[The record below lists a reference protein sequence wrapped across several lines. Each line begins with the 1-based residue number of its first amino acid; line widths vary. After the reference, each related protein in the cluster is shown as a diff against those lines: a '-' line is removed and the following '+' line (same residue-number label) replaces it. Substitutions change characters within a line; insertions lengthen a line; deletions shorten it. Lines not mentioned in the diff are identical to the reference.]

1 MKESP
6 GKILIIVE
14 NLPLPFDRRVWME
27 SNTLKK
33 EGYDVFII
41 CPKGKGFDK
50 EYENINGINIYR
62 HPLPPE
68 KSSALGYLREYSHAL
83 FHEWKLAGRIYRK
96 NKFDVIQACNPPDF
110 IFIVAL
116 WFKIFYKVKFVF
128 DHHDLNPELYES
140 KFNKRG
146 FFYYFLKVAERLT
159 FKTADMVISTNE
171 SYKEVAITRGH
182 VNKDKV
188 HVVRS
193 GPDLN
198 LFNLKPP
205 NIEYKKGK
213 KFLVGYLGVMG
224 EFDGVDHFI
233 NAIGIIVNDMKRSDI
248 QFCLIGS
255 GPCFEDLQKLS
266 TDLGIDEY
274 VEFTGR
280 ISDED
285 LLNRLSTCEV
295 CVNADPLNPLNDKS
309 TMNKILEYMA
319 LSKPIVQYDLV
330 EGKRSAGEASLY
342 AIPNDINDFAKK
354 IIELLDDED
363 KRIKMGKIGRR
374 RMEDKLEWKHQS
386 KMLIKAYHNL
396 LNKN

>member
-27 SNTLKK
+27 SNTLRK
-33 EGYDVFII
+33 EGYDIFII
-41 CPKGKGFDK
+41 CPKGKGYDK
-50 EYENINGINIYR
+50 DYEKINDINIYR

-83 FHEWKLAGRIYRK
+83 YYEWKLARKIYK
-96 NKFDVIQACNPPDF
+96 ENKFNVIQACNPPDF
-110 IFIVAL
+110 IFLVAL
-116 WFKIFYKVKFVF
+116 WFKILYKVKFVF

-159 FKTADMVISTNE
+159 FMSANMVMSTNE

-182 VNKDKV
+182 VDKDKA

-205 NIEYKKGK
+205 NNIYKKGREY
-213 KFLVGYLGVMG
+213 LVGYLGVMG
-224 EFDGVDHFI
+224 EFDGVDHFVR
-233 NAIGIIVNDMKRSDI
+233 AIGIIINEMNRRDI

-266 TDLGIDEY
+266 TDLGINEY

-280 ISDED
+280 ISDEE
-285 LLNRLSTCEV
+285 LLKRLSTCEV

-342 AIPNDINDFAKK
+342 AIPNDIYDFAKK

-363 KRIKMGKIGRR
+363 KRIKMGRIGRR

-386 KMLIKAYHNL
+386 KKLIKAYHNL
-396 LNKN
+396 FNQI

>member
-1 MKESP
+1 
-6 GKILIIVE
+6 
-14 NLPLPFDRRVWME
+14 ME
-27 SNTLKK
+27 SNTLRK
-33 EGYDVFII
+33 EGYDIFII
-41 CPKGKGFDK
+41 CPKGKGYDK
-50 EYENINGINIYR
+50 DYEKINDINIYR

-83 FHEWKLAGRIYRK
+83 YYEWKLARKIYK
-96 NKFDVIQACNPPDF
+96 ENKFNVIQACNPPDF
-110 IFIVAL
+110 IFLVAL
-116 WFKIFYKVKFVF
+116 WFKILYKVKFVF

-159 FKTADMVISTNE
+159 FMSANMVMSTNE

-182 VNKDKV
+182 VDKDKV

-205 NIEYKKGK
+205 NNIYKKGREY
-213 KFLVGYLGVMG
+213 LVGYLGVMG
-224 EFDGVDHFI
+224 EFDGVDHFVR
-233 NAIGIIVNDMKRSDI
+233 AIGIIINEMNRRDI

-266 TDLGIDEY
+266 TDLGINEY

-280 ISDED
+280 IS
-285 LLNRLSTCEV
+285 
-295 CVNADPLNPLNDKS
+295 DPLNPLNDKS

-342 AIPNDINDFAKK
+342 AIPNDIYDFAKK

-363 KRIKMGKIGRR
+363 KRIKMGRIGRR

-386 KMLIKAYHNL
+386 KKLIKAYHNL
-396 LNKN
+396 FNQI

>member
-27 SNTLKK
+27 SNTLRK
-33 EGYDVFII
+33 EGYDIFII
-41 CPKGKGFDK
+41 CPKGKGYDK
-50 EYENINGINIYR
+50 DYEKINDINIYR

-83 FHEWKLAGRIYRK
+83 YYEWKLARKIYK
-96 NKFDVIQACNPPDF
+96 ENKFNVIQACNPPDF
-110 IFIVAL
+110 IFLVAL
-116 WFKIFYKVKFVF
+116 WFKILYKVKFVF

-159 FKTADMVISTNE
+159 FMSANMVMSTNE

-182 VNKDKV
+182 VDKDKV

-205 NIEYKKGK
+205 NNIYKKGREY
-213 KFLVGYLGVMG
+213 LVGYLGVMG
-224 EFDGVDHFI
+224 EFDGVDHFVR
-233 NAIGIIVNDMKRSDI
+233 AIGIIINEMNRRDI

-266 TDLGIDEY
+266 TDLGINEY

-280 ISDED
+280 ISDEE
-285 LLNRLSTCEV
+285 LLKRLSTCEV

-342 AIPNDINDFAKK
+342 AIPNDIYDFAKK

-363 KRIKMGKIGRR
+363 KRIKMGRIGRR

-386 KMLIKAYHNL
+386 KKLIKAYHNL
-396 LNKN
+396 FNQI

>member
-1 MKESP
+1 M
-6 GKILIIVE
+6 
-14 NLPLPFDRRVWME
+14 
-27 SNTLKK
+27 
-33 EGYDVFII
+33 
-41 CPKGKGFDK
+41 
-50 EYENINGINIYR
+50 
-62 HPLPPE
+62 
-68 KSSALGYLREYSHAL
+68 GYLREYSYAL
-83 FHEWKLAGRIYRK
+83 YYEWNLARKIYK
-96 NKFDVIQACNPPDF
+96 EHKFDVIQACNPPDF
-110 IFIVAL
+110 IFLVAL

-159 FKTADMVISTNE
+159 FRSANMVISTNE

-182 VNKDKV
+182 VDKDKV

-198 LFNLKPP
+198 IFNLKPP
-205 NIEYKKGK
+205 NNSYKKGRK
-213 KFLVGYLGVMG
+213 YLVGYLGVMG

-233 NAIGIIVNDMKRSDI
+233 KAIGIIINEMRRSDI

-266 TDLGIDEY
+266 TDLGINEY

-280 ISDED
+280 ISDEE
-285 LLNRLSTCEV
+285 LLKRLSTCNV

-342 AIPNDINDFAKK
+342 AKPNDINDFANKV
-354 IIELLDDED
+354 IELINDEE
-363 KRIKMGKIGRR
+363 KRISMGRIGRR
-374 RMEDKLEWKHQS
+374 RMEEKLEWKHQS
-386 KMLIKAYHNL
+386 IKLINAYHYLFNQI
-396 LNKN
+396 

>member
-1 MKESP
+1 
-6 GKILIIVE
+6 
-14 NLPLPFDRRVWME
+14 ME

-33 EGYDVFII
+33 EGYDIFII
-41 CPKGKGFDK
+41 CPKGKGYDK
-50 EYENINGINIYR
+50 DYEKINDINIYR

-83 FHEWKLAGRIYRK
+83 YYEWKLARRIYRE

-110 IFIVAL
+110 IFLVAL
-116 WFKIFYKVKFVF
+116 WFKIFYRVKFVF

-159 FKTADMVISTNE
+159 FRSADMVMSTNE
-171 SYKEVAITRGH
+171 SYKDVAITRGH
-182 VNKDKV
+182 VDKDKV

-198 LFNLKPP
+198 IFNLKPP
-205 NIEYKKGK
+205 NNSYKKGRK
-213 KFLVGYLGVMG
+213 YLVGYLGVMG

-233 NAIGIIVNDMKRSDI
+233 KAIGIIINDMKRKDI

-255 GPCFEDLQKLS
+255 GPCFEDLQRLS
-266 TDLGIDEY
+266 TDLEINEY

-280 ISDED
+280 ISDEE
-285 LLNRLSTCEV
+285 LLKRLSTCEV

-342 AIPNDINDFAKK
+342 AKPNDINDFANK
-354 IIELLDDED
+354 IIELINDED
-363 KRIKMGKIGRR
+363 KRITMGRIGRR
-374 RMEDKLEWKHQS
+374 RMEEKLEWKHQS
-386 KMLIKAYHNL
+386 IKLINAYHNL
-396 LNKN
+396 FNQI

>member
-27 SNTLKK
+27 SNTLRK
-33 EGYDVFII
+33 EGYEIFII
-41 CPKGKGFDK
+41 CPKGKGYDK
-50 EYENINGINIYR
+50 DYEKINDINIYR

-83 FHEWKLAGRIYRK
+83 FYEWKLARKIYK
-96 NKFDVIQACNPPDF
+96 EHKFNVIQACNPPDF
-110 IFIVAL
+110 IFLVAL
-116 WFKIFYKVKFVF
+116 WFKVLYKVKFVF

-159 FKTADMVISTNE
+159 FMSTDMVMSTNE

-182 VNKDKV
+182 VEEDKV

-193 GPDLN
+193 GPDLSI
-198 LFNLKPP
+198 FNLKPAD
-205 NIEYKKGK
+205 NTYKKGR

-233 NAIGIIVNDMKRSDI
+233 KAIGIIVNEIKRKDI

-255 GPCFEDLQKLS
+255 GPCFEDLKKLS
-266 TDLGIDEY
+266 TNLGINEY

-280 ISDED
+280 ISDEE

-319 LSKPIVQYDLV
+319 LSKPIVQYDLI

-354 IIELLDDED
+354 IIELIDDED
-363 KRIKMGKIGRR
+363 KRIRMGRIGRK
-374 RMEDKLEWKHQS
+374 RMEDKLEWNHQS
-386 KMLIKAYHNL
+386 KKLINAYHNL
-396 LNKN
+396 FNQN

>member
-27 SNTLKK
+27 SNTLRK
-33 EGYDVFII
+33 EGYEIFII
-41 CPKGKGFDK
+41 CPKGKGYDK
-50 EYENINGINIYR
+50 DYEKINDINIYR

-83 FHEWKLAGRIYRK
+83 FYEWKLARKIYK
-96 NKFDVIQACNPPDF
+96 EHKFNVIQACNPPDF
-110 IFIVAL
+110 IFLVAL
-116 WFKIFYKVKFVF
+116 WFKVLYKVKFVF

-159 FKTADMVISTNE
+159 FMSTDMVMSTNE

-182 VNKDKV
+182 VEEDKV

-193 GPDLN
+193 GPDLSI
-198 LFNLKPP
+198 FNLKPAD
-205 NIEYKKGK
+205 NTYKKGR

-233 NAIGIIVNDMKRSDI
+233 KAIGIIVNEIKRKDI

-255 GPCFEDLQKLS
+255 GPCFEDLKKLS
-266 TDLGIDEY
+266 TNLGINEY

-280 ISDED
+280 ISDEE

-319 LSKPIVQYDLV
+319 LSKPIVQYDLI

-354 IIELLDDED
+354 IIGLIDDED
-363 KRIKMGKIGRR
+363 KRIRMGRIGRK
-374 RMEDKLEWKHQS
+374 RMEDKLEWNHQS
-386 KMLIKAYHNL
+386 KKLINAYHNL
-396 LNKN
+396 FNQN

>member
-1 MKESP
+1 MKESL

-27 SNTLKK
+27 SNTLCK
-33 EGYDVFII
+33 EGYEIFIV
-41 CPKGKGFDK
+41 CPKGKGYDK
-50 EYENINGINIYR
+50 DFEEINNIKIYR

-83 FHEWKLAGRIYRK
+83 FYEWKLARKIYK
-96 NKFDVIQACNPPDF
+96 QNNFDVIQACNPPDF
-110 IFIVAL
+110 IFLVAL
-116 WFKIFYKVKFVF
+116 WFKLFHKVKFVF

-140 KFNKRG
+140 KFNKKG

-159 FKTADMVISTNE
+159 FMSANMVMSTNE
-171 SYKEVAITRGH
+171 SYKEVAITRGR
-182 VNKDKV
+182 VKEEKV

-198 LFNLKPP
+198 LFNLKPA
-205 NIEYKKGK
+205 NSTYKKGK
-213 KFLVGYLGVMG
+213 NFLVGYLGVMG

-233 NAIGIIVNDMKRSDI
+233 KAIGIIINEKKRKDI

-255 GPCFEDLQKLS
+255 GPCFEDLQALS
-266 TDLGIDEY
+266 THLGITDY

-280 ISDED
+280 ISDDE
-285 LLNRLSTCEV
+285 LLKRLSTCEV

-330 EGKRSAGEASLY
+330 EGKRSAGEASIY
-342 AIPNDINDFAKK
+342 AKPNDIQDFADK
-354 IIELLDDED
+354 IIELIDDEQ
-363 KRIKMGKIGRR
+363 KRLKMGMIGRK

-386 KMLIKAYHNL
+386 KKLINAYQNL
-396 LNKN
+396 FKEI

>member
-1 MKESP
+1 MKESL

-27 SNTLKK
+27 SNTLRK
-33 EGYDVFII
+33 EGYEIFII
-41 CPKGKGFDK
+41 CPKGKGYDK
-50 EYENINGINIYR
+50 DFEEINNIKIYR

-83 FHEWKLAGRIYRK
+83 FYEWKLARKIYK
-96 NKFDVIQACNPPDF
+96 QNNFDVIQACNPPDF
-110 IFIVAL
+110 IFLVAL
-116 WFKIFYKVKFVF
+116 WFKLFHKVKFVF

-159 FKTADMVISTNE
+159 FMSANMVMSTNE
-171 SYKEVAITRGH
+171 SYKEVAIKRGH
-182 VNKDKV
+182 VEKEKV

-198 LFNLKPP
+198 LFNLKPA
-205 NIEYKKGK
+205 NSAYKNGK

-233 NAIGIIVNDMKRSDI
+233 KAIGIIINEKKRKDI

-255 GPCFEDLQKLS
+255 GPCFEDLQALS
-266 TDLGIDEY
+266 AQLGINDY

-280 ISDED
+280 ISDDE
-285 LLNRLSTCEV
+285 LLKRLSTCEV

-330 EGKRSAGEASLY
+330 EGKRSAGEASIY
-342 AIPNDINDFAKK
+342 AKPNDIQDFADK
-354 IIELLDDED
+354 IIELIDDEQ
-363 KRIKMGKIGRR
+363 KRLKMGMIGRK

-386 KMLIKAYHNL
+386 KKLINAYQNL
-396 LNKN
+396 FKEI